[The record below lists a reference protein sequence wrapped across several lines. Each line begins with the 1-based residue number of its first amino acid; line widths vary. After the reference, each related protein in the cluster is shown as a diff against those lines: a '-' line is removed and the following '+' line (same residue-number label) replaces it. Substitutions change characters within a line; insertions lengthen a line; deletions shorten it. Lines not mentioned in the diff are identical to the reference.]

1 MDKNTFGGIF
11 LAVCLAAA
19 LASCSSAYQITG
31 KSDINSLDGKKL
43 YLKTLSQNGWV
54 PVDSASVEH
63 GLFSME
69 GVSDST
75 IMVSL
80 YMDDESIMPLI
91 LENGFIQVSVMTG
104 DLRASGTPLNNAL
117 YNFIDKRNRLEQQLN
132 SLDRREAQMVMNGAN
147 IDEVHAQIQK
157 EGEELNRKMNDYVIS
172 FIKDNYN
179 NVLGPSVFLMMCGS
193 MPYPL
198 MTDEVENIVRS
209 APVSFKQHPMV
220 QEFLEKA
227 HENMRLMEE
236 HQRLQQNIAEKERAA
251 ANANAANQ

>member
-117 YNFIDKRNRLEQQLN
+117 YNFIDKRNRLE
-132 SLDRREAQMVMNGAN
+132 
-147 IDEVHAQIQK
+147 
-157 EGEELNRKMNDYVIS
+157 
-172 FIKDNYN
+172 
-179 NVLGPSVFLMMCGS
+179 
-193 MPYPL
+193 
-198 MTDEVENIVRS
+198 
-209 APVSFKQHPMV
+209 
-220 QEFLEKA
+220 
-227 HENMRLMEE
+227 
-236 HQRLQQNIAEKERAA
+236 
-251 ANANAANQ
+251 

>member
-1 MDKNTFGGIF
+1 MVHNTIGKLFGLVMLTVLI
-11 LAVCLAAA
+11 V
-19 LASCSSAYQITG
+19 SCSSAYQIAG

-43 YLKTLSQNGWV
+43 YLKALSESGWF

-91 LENGFIQVSVMTG
+91 LENGFIQVSITTS

-117 YNFIDKRNRLEQQLN
+117 YNFIDRRNDLEQQIN

-147 IDEVHAQIQK
+147 IDEVHAQLQK
-157 EGEELNRKMNDYVIS
+157 EGEDLSRQMNDYIIS

-179 NVLGPSVFLMMCGS
+179 NVLGPSVFMMMCGT
-193 MPYPL
+193 MPYPM
-198 MTDEVENIVRS
+198 MTDQVENIMRS
-209 APVSFKQHPMV
+209 APASFKAHPMV
-220 QEFLEKA
+220 QEFISKA
-227 HENMRLMEE
+227 QENMKLIEE
-236 HQRLQQNIAEKERAA
+236 QQRLQQNLFEKERAGI
-251 ANANAANQ
+251 NPANQ

>member
-1 MDKNTFGGIF
+1 MVQNTIGKLFG
-11 LAVCLAAA
+11 LVMLTAM

-31 KSDINSLDGKKL
+31 RSDINSLDGKKL
-43 YLKTLSQNGWV
+43 YLKALSESGWL

-75 IMVSL
+75 ILVSL

-91 LENGFIQVSVMTG
+91 LENGFIKVSITTS

-117 YNFIDKRNRLEQQLN
+117 YNFIDRRNDLEQQIN
-132 SLDRREAQMVMNGAN
+132 SLDRREAQMVLNGAN
-147 IDEVHAQIQK
+147 IDEVHAQLQK
-157 EGEELNRKMNDYVIS
+157 EGENLSRQMNDFVIS

-179 NVLGPSVFLMMCGS
+179 NVLGPSVFMMMCGT
-193 MPYPL
+193 MPYPI
-198 MTDEVENIVRS
+198 MTDQVENIMRS
-209 APVSFKQHPMV
+209 APASFKAHPMV

-227 HENMRLMEE
+227 RENMRLMEE
-236 HQRLQQNIAEKERAA
+236 HERLQQNIIEKERAA
-251 ANANAANQ
+251 ANAANQ

>member
-1 MDKNTFGGIF
+1 MIQKTLSQLF
-11 LAVCLAAA
+11 LGTLFVAA
-19 LASCSSAYQITG
+19 LSSCSSAYQIAG

-43 YLKTLSQNGWV
+43 YLKTLSESGWM

-91 LENGFIQVSVMTG
+91 LENGFIQVSITTSET
-104 DLRASGTPLNNAL
+104 RASGTPLNNAL
-117 YNFIDKRNRLEQQLN
+117 YSFFDHRNNLVQQLDN
-132 SLDRREAQMVMNGAN
+132 LDRREAQMVMNGAN
-147 IDEVHAQIQK
+147 IDEVHAQIQR
-157 EGEELNRKMNDYVIS
+157 ESEDLTRKMNDFVIS

-179 NVLGPSVFLMMCGS
+179 NVLGPSVFMMMCSS
-193 MPYPL
+193 MPYPM
-198 MTDEVENIVRS
+198 MTDQVEDIMRS
-209 APVSFKQHPMV
+209 APMIFKQHPMV
-220 QEFLEKA
+220 QDFITKA
-227 HENMRLMEE
+227 QENMRLMEE

-251 ANANAANQ
+251 INAANQ